1 MIRERRTQR
10 WRCKF
15 EVVVVVGDGIE
26 QIALGIERG
35 WWSDKEICTEE

>member
-15 EVVVVVGDGIE
+15 EVVVGDGIE